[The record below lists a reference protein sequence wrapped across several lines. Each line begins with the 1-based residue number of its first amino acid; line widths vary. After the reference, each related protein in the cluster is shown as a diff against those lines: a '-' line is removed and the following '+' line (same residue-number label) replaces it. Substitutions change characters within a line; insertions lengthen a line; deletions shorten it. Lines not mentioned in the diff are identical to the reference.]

1 MVGAEA
7 GSAARPWA
15 IRLQGRGLLLVGT
28 ASLVGCSYDVVL
40 GSVTSHRLPAL
51 QCGTWD
57 SLGVHTTGDYFV
69 GHSAAR
75 PNDTLSYFVFD
86 LSRVQG
92 KTITAASLTIPG
104 TTDWRITVPE
114 PPPTTLLAF
123 KLGASPMPASL
134 TLVRVTGGGT
144 DPAVYQD
151 VRAEQDLGF
160 GWFAS
165 GSTSNT
171 YDAFHYDNQRLQR
184 AANAG
189 AMYPLFAVDRFANT
203 ASTEEYLYGGG
214 ACGPNIVLTVETE

>member
-1 MVGAEA
+1 VVAAEA
-7 GSAARPWA
+7 GAATRRWA
-15 IRLQGRGLLLVGT
+15 VRFRGRGLLLVGT
-28 ASLVGCSYDVVL
+28 VSLVGCSYDVVL
-40 GSVTSHRLPAL
+40 GSVTSHRLPAM
-51 QCGTWD
+51 QCGTWN

-86 LSRVQG
+86 LSPVQG

-114 PPPTTLLAF
+114 PPPTTVLAF
-123 KLGASPMPASL
+123 KLGTTPLPASL
-134 TLVRVTGGGT
+134 TLARVTGGAS

-160 GWFAS
+160 GWFPSA
-165 GSTSNT
+165 STSNT
-171 YDAFHYDNQRLQR
+171 CDAFHYDNQRLQR

-189 AMYPLFAVDRFANT
+189 GMYPLFAVDRFTNM

-214 ACGPNIVLTVETE
+214 ACGPNIVLTVEIE

>member
-1 MVGAEA
+1 MATAEV
-7 GSAARPWA
+7 GSAARPRA
-15 IRLQGRGLLLVGT
+15 IRFQGRGLLLVAT
-28 ASLVGCSYDVVL
+28 VSLVGCSYDVVL

-51 QCGTWD
+51 QCGTWN
-57 SLGVHTTGDYFV
+57 SLGVHTAGDYFV

-86 LSRVQG
+86 LSSVRG
-92 KTITAASLTIPG
+92 KTITRASLTLPG
-104 TTDWRITVPE
+104 TSDWRITVPE

-123 KLGASPMPASL
+123 KQGATPLPPGL
-134 TLVRVTGGGT
+134 TLARVTGAASDLT
-144 DPAVYQD
+144 VYQD

-171 YDAFHYDNQRLQR
+171 CDAFHYDNQRLQR

-189 AMYPLFAVDRFANT
+189 GMYPLFAVDRFTNM

-214 ACGPNIVLTVETE
+214 VCGPDVVLTVETE